1 MGHTETAESIDVSFR
16 MWTHRGPEKHELGG
30 GPGPPGDVALLSVIL
45 IIYRIIFRQYRLDD
59 ITASLFDVAEDSDK
73 YV

>member
-1 MGHTETAESIDVSFR
+1 

-30 GPGPPGDVALLSVIL
+30 GPDPPGDVALLSVIL

>member
-1 MGHTETAESIDVSFR
+1 MCRFVCGHIEVQRNMNWVGARII
-16 MWTHRGPEKHELGG
+16 LI
-30 GPGPPGDVALLSVIL
+30 IL

-59 ITASLFDVAEDSDK
+59 RPITASLFDVAEYSDK

>member
-1 MGHTETAESIDVSFR
+1 VGHTKTAESIDVSFR

-30 GPGPPGDVALLSVIL
+30 GPDPPGDVALLSVIL

>member
-1 MGHTETAESIDVSFR
+1 MGHTKTAESIDVSFR

-30 GPGPPGDVALLSVIL
+30 GPDPPGDVALLSVIL